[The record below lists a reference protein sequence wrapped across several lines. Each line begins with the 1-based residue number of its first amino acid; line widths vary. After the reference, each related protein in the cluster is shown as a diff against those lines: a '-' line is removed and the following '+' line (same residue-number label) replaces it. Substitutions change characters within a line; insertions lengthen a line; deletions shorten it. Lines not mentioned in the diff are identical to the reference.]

1 MIRRIALVVLLL
13 AAGSCDQD
21 TKDPGMAAGSGSSAV
36 AEVPRPGAGFSA
48 GLAKE
53 LDLGSAAGSGQAGGS
68 AVADSD
74 SGSAGSAAVASGSAT
89 NPAAGSGSAIVAT
102 GSAGSAKPA
111 AGSAAMASGSAAV
124 AMGSASAA
132 KPESG
137 SAAVAMESAS
147 ATKPVTPTEAPI
159 AIKPGKL
166 PTSVV
171 ITSAP
176 MPKTTAPVPA
186 ELRAINI
193 SLLPNWERDVQ
204 SPGTISFF
212 VKIPNRS
219 ESALFVF
226 QYGYEDAKAPADRDA
241 YKKWLADSKILV
253 ARDDRQAGAAW
264 YIEGTDGSG
273 KPAFRFVI
281 NYGGKKLLCHG
292 SLYKDAAS
300 SALGDLRDQT
310 ILQAKQIC
318 ETLAL

>member
-1 MIRRIALVVLLL
+1 
-13 AAGSCDQD
+13 
-21 TKDPGMAAGSGSSAV
+21 MASGSGSAV
-36 AEVPRPGAGFSA
+36 VEVARPGAGFSA

-53 LDLGSAAGSGQAGGS
+53 LDLGSSGNSGHGASGS
-68 AVADSD
+68 AVADPD
-74 SGSAGSAAVASGSAT
+74 SGSTRAAGSAGGGSGSAAVAAGSGSAT
-89 NPAAGSGSAIVAT
+89 NPGVGSGSAVLGSGSG
-102 GSAGSAKPA
+102 GSAAKPA
-111 AGSAAMASGSAAV
+111 AGSGAASGSAAV

-132 KPESG
+132 KPAAG
-137 SAAVAMESAS
+137 SAAGAEAAGS
-147 ATKPVTPTEAPI
+147 ATKPVTPLEAPI

-186 ELRAINI
+186 ELRALTL

-204 SPGTISFF
+204 SPGTLSFF

-226 QYGYEDAKAPADRDA
+226 QYGYEDAKAPVDRDA
-241 YKKWLADSKILV
+241 YKKWLADTKILV
-253 ARDDRQAGAAW
+253 AKDDRQAGAAW
-264 YIEGTDGSG
+264 YIEGTDASG

-281 NYGGKKLLCHG
+281 NYGGKKLICHG